1 MSKVEELEKLFEEWK
16 EKQKQEGKKLEK
28 EKKIDKK
35 EAKKEEEK
43 KSKNTI
49 QILKVNNESF
59 TYDGFVFEEKEGTVL
74 YILCES
80 NLGLSA
86 KANDEFWFKGV
97 YKIKNNVLKIPR
109 RIEKMQ
115 EYLCEKIPGLKNTD
129 ISYMNINKRGGFG
142 NCDLEILENYYFEYQ
157 KNICKEIEIIK
168 PKVIVYCARSEDI
181 YEDLISNISNEI
193 IKIKMWHPSCRRG
206 DEAYIEEFKERCK
219 RLF

>member
-1 MSKVEELEKLFEEWK
+1 MSKVEKLEELFEEWK

-28 EKKIDKK
+28 EKKK
-35 EAKKEEEK
+35 EK
-43 KSKNTI
+43 KGEGNNKNTI

-80 NLGLSA
+80 NLRLNA

-97 YKIKNNVLKIPR
+97 YKTKNNVLNIPR

-115 EYLCEKIPGLKNTD
+115 KYLCEKIPGLKDTD

-142 NCDLEILENYYFEYQ
+142 NCDLEILENYYNEY
-157 KNICKEIEIIK
+157 KDDICKEIEIIK
-168 PKVIVYCARSEDI
+168 PKVIVYCARSEEI
-181 YEDLISNISNEI
+181 YKDLIGNISNEI

-206 DEAYIEEFKERCK
+206 DKAYIEKFKKRCESIF
-219 RLF
+219 L